1 MESTDTSL
9 PVIRPA
15 VYLVPDEVRVRSE
28 DFGLLFYDTRSTTL
42 TFVRSGDGLEA
53 APFTGERRVLNVVE
67 SDENRRATI
76 ERLLKSL
83 LAKGLIVVDE
93 SD

>member
-15 VYLVPDEVRVRSE
+15 VYLVPDGVRVRSE
-28 DFGLLFYDTRSTTL
+28 NFGLLFYDTRSTTL

-93 SD
+93 SN